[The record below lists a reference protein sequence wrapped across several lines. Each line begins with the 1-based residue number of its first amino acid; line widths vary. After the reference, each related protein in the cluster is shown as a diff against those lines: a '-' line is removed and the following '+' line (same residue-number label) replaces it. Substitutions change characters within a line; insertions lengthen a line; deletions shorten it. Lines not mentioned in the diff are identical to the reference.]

1 LWDAIVDRLMLLA
14 GRPDIAE
21 RRELLAE
28 LEVLPRA
35 TGLYSLMS
43 SDVPGGLIA
52 LSEGDRPVFEAHLE
66 RQRQQA
72 ARQHSVWRNGQCRQ
86 WEATLALLDG
96 RFDEVDALSELQ
108 LTATAEDANFLLSYF
123 GQLAAHRVQ
132 TGRGEEFLPMVDAA
146 IAEHPNLPI
155 LQALKARVCVGI
167 GRMDTAR
174 AIVDE
179 LAPAGFARVQRGVM
193 WPTCLAE
200 LTESVAALGA
210 VDHAR
215 TLLPL
220 VEPWSGQCLVVGL
233 GLDVVGAADRYI
245 GMLELV
251 LGRYDGVDDR
261 FGAAIAL
268 ESRLESPPLVAR
280 TRYWW
285 GRSLLARRQ
294 ADDVERAVDLLAQ
307 CRQTAEQ
314 LGMPLLARQAS
325 AGIGT
330 V

>member
-1 LWDAIVDRLMLLA
+1 
-14 GRPDIAE
+14 
-21 RRELLAE
+21 
-28 LEVLPRA
+28 
-35 TGLYSLMS
+35 
-43 SDVPGGLIA
+43 
-52 LSEGDRPVFEAHLE
+52 
-66 RQRQQA
+66 
-72 ARQHSVWRNGQCRQ
+72 
-86 WEATLALLDG
+86 
-96 RFDEVDALSELQ
+96 
-108 LTATAEDANFLLSYF
+108 
-123 GQLAAHRVQ
+123 
-132 TGRGEEFLPMVDAA
+132 
-146 IAEHPNLPI
+146 
-155 LQALKARVCVGI
+155 
-167 GRMDTAR
+167 
-174 AIVDE
+174 
-179 LAPAGFARVQRGVM
+179 M

-233 GLDVVGAADRYI
+233 GLDVVGAADRYL

-251 LGRYDGVDDR
+251 LGRYDGIDER

-268 ESRLESPPLVAR
+268 EARLESPPLVAR